1 MDNLSQQRVK
11 IIDDSETNL
20 DLLVE
25 ALSDEYDV
33 SVALD
38 GESGLEDIREEAPD
52 LILLDI
58 MMPGI
63 DGYEVCR
70 RLQDDPTTRNIPIIF
85 LTAMDEIGSK
95 TQGFKLGAVD
105 YITKPFEM
113 LEVQARVKTHLAL
126 KCALEELAGQNELLE
141 KKVQERTRELTL
153 TQEVTILSMASLA
166 EARDKETGGHIMR
179 TQRYVKLLAEQLQ
192 DHPRFNTLLTP
203 ENIELICKSAPLH
216 DIGKVGVPD
225 SILQKPGKLTSEEY
239 EEMKLHTLYG
249 YTAIVNTE
257 KKLGSNSFLRFAR
270 EIASTHHEYWD
281 GSGYPHGLCGD
292 AIPIAG
298 RLMAL
303 ADIYDAM
310 VSYRVYKE
318 PVSHTEVL
326 AMIRDYR
333 GVQLDQD
340 IVDAFLMVQD
350 QFERT
355 AELFSGN
362 DKQGNKNVLN

>member
-1 MDNLSQQRVK
+1 MSITNLSQKRVK
-11 IIDDSETNL
+11 IIDDSPTNIF
-20 DLLVE
+20 LLVE
-25 ALSDEYDV
+25 ALSDDYDV

-38 GESGLEDIREEAPD
+38 GETGLEDIEEEAPD

-70 RLQDDPTTRNIPIIF
+70 RLQSNPATRNIPIIF

-95 TQGFKLGAVD
+95 TQGFRLGAVD

-141 KKVQERTRELTL
+141 KKVQERTRELVL
-153 TQEVTILSMASLA
+153 TQEVTILSMASLV

-179 TQRYVKLLAEQLQ
+179 TQRYVKCLAEQLQ
-192 DHPRFNTLLTP
+192 DHPRFNALLTP
-203 ENIELICKSAPLH
+203 ENIELIYKSAPLH

-225 SILQKPGKLTSEEY
+225 RILQKPGKLTPEEF
-239 EEMKLHTLYG
+239 EEMKRHTLYG
-249 YTAIVNTE
+249 YTAIVNAE
-257 KKLGSNSFLRFAR
+257 KKLGSSSFLRFAR
-270 EIASTHHEYWD
+270 EITSTHHEHWD
-281 GSGYPHGLCGD
+281 GTGYPHGLQES

-310 VSYRVYKE
+310 TSRRVYKE
-318 PVSHTEVL
+318 ALSHTEVL
-326 AMIRDYR
+326 AIIRDSR
-333 GVQLDQD
+333 GILLDPD
-340 IVDAFLMVQD
+340 IVDAFFQVQG
-350 QFERT
+350 QFERI
-355 AELFSGN
+355 AELFEG
-362 DKQGNKNVLN
+362 NVLQESI